1 MPRVRDLSARRKLM
15 LAFALAAM
23 ASVAVGVGALRALA
37 QVRARADVARRD
49 EAVNDA
55 RDAALIGMQ
64 QTSIAIRDD
73 LLAEDAAQQAA
84 AKVASGTELVHRS
97 GATLDEIV
105 SSVNRVGELVGELA
119 SATREESAGVEQIN
133 QSIAQM
139 DQVTQANAAST
150 EEMSATAQALSGQA
164 EHLRGTVAAFRIDE
178 DVLTRA
184 MTLGSSVPR
193 RARRMVEVGDVG
205 STRP

>member
-84 AKVASGTELVHRS
+84 AKAR
-97 GATLDEIV
+97 
-105 SSVNRVGELVGELA
+105 RVE
-119 SATREESAGVEQIN
+119 
-133 QSIAQM
+133 
-139 DQVTQANAAST
+139 AST
-150 EEMSATAQALSGQA
+150 RLFAALDRALATTSSGREKAALLRVIDLRTQIKVSDAGQ
-164 EHLRGTVAAFRIDE
+164 
-178 DVLTRA
+178 
-184 MTLGSSVPR
+184 R
-193 RARRMVEVGDVG
+193 RVDRGDVRHRAG
-205 STRP
+205 AQRPGRAPARHGRGVPHRRGRPHARDDPG